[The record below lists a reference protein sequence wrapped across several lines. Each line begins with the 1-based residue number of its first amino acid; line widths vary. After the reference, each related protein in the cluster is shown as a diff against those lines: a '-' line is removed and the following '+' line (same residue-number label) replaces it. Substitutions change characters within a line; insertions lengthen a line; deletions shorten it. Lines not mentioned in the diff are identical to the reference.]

1 MGACGEAAS
10 RPLHLASL
18 HKQIGVVSQET
29 QLFNATIQEN
39 IAYGAP
45 PHTDAEL
52 AEATRA
58 ACASEFIAS
67 FEDGLLTRV
76 GERGQRLSG
85 GQKQRIA
92 IARCLLRKP
101 KLLLLD
107 EATSALDAE
116 SEHVVQEAID
126 RLMKNRTTVVVAH
139 RLASVVDADTILVMK
154 DGSLVERGAHAD
166 LVSVPGGVYA
176 AMWAQQAS
184 STNATQWL
192 PQRPPD
198 AWAGMPDYRAL
209 LPDGAI
215 QGELLGASSNDAAP
229 RRSSSTAARP
239 GQAGDAPLDPG
250 RLADGSIQGALLGAE
265 PEVVGET
272 IEDEMETEALRAAQG
287 WLW

>member
-1 MGACGEAAS
+1 
-10 RPLHLASL
+10 
-18 HKQIGVVSQET
+18 
-29 QLFNATIQEN
+29 
-39 IAYGAP
+39 
-45 PHTDAEL
+45 
-52 AEATRA
+52 
-58 ACASEFIAS
+58 
-67 FEDGLLTRV
+67 
-76 GERGQRLSG
+76 
-85 GQKQRIA
+85 
-92 IARCLLRKP
+92 
-101 KLLLLD
+101 
-107 EATSALDAE
+107 
-116 SEHVVQEAID
+116 
-126 RLMKNRTTVVVAH
+126 
-139 RLASVVDADTILVMK
+139 MK

-229 RRSSSTAARP
+229 RRRSSTAARP
-239 GQAGDAPLDPG
+239 GQTGDAPLDPG

>member
-1 MGACGEAAS
+1 MRSSDGIID
-10 RPLHLASL
+10 
-18 HKQIGVVSQET
+18 K
-29 QLFNATIQEN
+29 
-39 IAYGAP
+39 
-45 PHTDAEL
+45 
-52 AEATRA
+52 ATR
-58 ACASEFIAS
+58 
-67 FEDGLLTRV
+67 L
-76 GERGQRLSG
+76 
-85 GQKQRIA
+85 
-92 IARCLLRKP
+92 
-101 KLLLLD
+101 
-107 EATSALDAE
+107 
-116 SEHVVQEAID
+116 HVVVRTASCQPPDVWEKFKSAWLTPFGLMDELVLD
-126 RLMKNRTTVVVAH
+126 RAWRGRTSVVVAH

-239 GQAGDAPLDPG
+239 GQTGDAPLDPG